1 MAPSSGHGGRA
12 HPPTIDLPDGTPM
25 PALGAGTWG
34 YAEDPGRRQ
43 NEIDS
48 LRAALD
54 AGLTLVDTAEM
65 YADGGAEELVG
76 EALAGRRD
84 AAFLVDKV
92 LPSNASRRGTVEAC
106 ERALRR
112 LRTDRVD
119 LYLLHWR
126 GRYPLAETVE
136 AFTELRDAG
145 KILAWGVSNFDV
157 DDLAELDDVQGGDRV
172 ATDQILYN
180 LVRRGPEW
188 DSLPRA
194 RRCGLPLMAYSPIE
208 QGRLLH
214 EPALREVA
222 DRHGATPAQIAL
234 AWVLD
239 HPGVAAI
246 PKTATP
252 TRIAENRDALGVV
265 LTDDDR
271 AALDVAFPPPDGPH
285 PLEIL

>member
-1 MAPSSGHGGRA
+1 MTV
-12 HPPTIDLPDGTPM
+12 PTIALPDGTPM
-25 PALGAGTWG
+25 PVLGAGTWG
-34 YAEDPGRRQ
+34 YAENAARRRD
-43 NEIDS
+43 EVDA
-48 LRAALD
+48 LHAALD
-54 AGLTLVDTAEM
+54 VGLTLIDTAEM

-76 EALAGRRD
+76 EALSGRRD
-84 AAFLVDKV
+84 EAFLVDKV
-92 LPSNASRRGTVEAC
+92 LPSHASRHGTVEAC
-106 ERALRR
+106 DRALRR
-112 LRTDRVD
+112 LRTDRID

-126 GRYPLAETVE
+126 GRYPLSETVE

-145 KILAWGVSNFDV
+145 KILAWGVSNLDV
-157 DDLAELDDVQGGDRV
+157 DDLDELAEVPGGGDV

-188 DSLPRA
+188 DLLPRA
-194 RRCGLPLMAYSPIE
+194 RRDGLPLMAYSPVE
-208 QGRLLH
+208 QGRLLD

-246 PKTATP
+246 PKTGTP
-252 TRIAENRDALGVV
+252 ARMAENRAALEVV

-271 AALDVAFPPPDGPH
+271 AALDAAFPPPDGKR
-285 PLEIL
+285 PLELL

>member
-1 MAPSSGHGGRA
+1 
-12 HPPTIDLPDGTPM
+12 
-25 PALGAGTWG
+25 
-34 YAEDPGRRQ
+34 
-43 NEIDS
+43 
-48 LRAALD
+48 
-54 AGLTLVDTAEM
+54 M

-84 AAFLVDKV
+84 EAFLVDKV
-92 LPSNASRRGTVEAC
+92 LPSHASRRGTAEAC
-106 ERALRR
+106 DRALRR
-112 LRTDRVD
+112 LRTDRID

-136 AFTELRDAG
+136 AFGELRDAG
-145 KILAWGVSNFDV
+145 KILAWGVSNLDV
-157 DDLAELDDVQGGDRV
+157 DDLEELDDVPGGDQV

-188 DSLPRA
+188 DLLPWA
-194 RRCGLPLMAYSPIE
+194 RRAGLPLMAYSPVE
-208 QGRLLH
+208 QGRLLD

-222 DRHGATPAQIAL
+222 DRHHANPAQIAL

-239 HPGVAAI
+239 HPGVVAI

-252 TRIAENRDALGVV
+252 ARMAENRGALDIA

-271 AALDVAFPPPDGPH
+271 AALDAAFPPPDGKR

>member
-1 MAPSSGHGGRA
+1 MTV
-12 HPPTIDLPDGTPM
+12 PTIALPDGTPM
-25 PALGAGTWG
+25 PVLGVGTWG
-34 YAEDPGRRQ
+34 YAENTARRTD
-43 NEIDS
+43 EIAS

-54 AGLTLVDTAEM
+54 AGLTLIDTAEM

-84 AAFLVDKV
+84 EAFLVDKV
-92 LPSNASRRGTVEAC
+92 LPSDASRRGTVQAC

-112 LRTDRVD
+112 LRTDRID

-126 GRYPLAETVE
+126 GRHPLSETVE
-136 AFTELRDAG
+136 AFDELRDAG
-145 KILAWGVSNFDV
+145 KIRAWGVSNLDV
-157 DDLAELDDVQGGDRV
+157 ADLAELGDVVGGDRV

-188 DSLPRA
+188 DLLPWAA
-194 RRCGLPLMAYSPIE
+194 RRGLPLMAYSPVE
-208 QGRLLH
+208 QGRLLD
-214 EPALREVA
+214 EPVLREVA
-222 DRHGATPAQIAL
+222 EGHGATPAQIAL

-252 TRIAENRDALGVV
+252 ARMAENRAALEVV
-265 LTDDDR
+265 LTDEDR
-271 AALDVAFPPPDGPH
+271 AALDVAFPPPGGKRR
-285 PLEIL
+285 LEIL